1 MIKISEKQTIEQL
14 FDRLPGLRDA
24 LADHDGEDGK
34 TFDVPGVG
42 AVYAYEQED
51 DEGASMLLTR
61 FRLEGVTDARGK
73 NLVFEYWPG
82 EGLMLRGRTTGINW

>member
-1 MIKISEKQTIEQL
+1 MDVLEKQTIEQL

-24 LADHDGEDGK
+24 LVDHDGEDGK

-42 AVYAYEQED
+42 AVTAYEEED
-51 DEGASMLLTR
+51 DEGARTLLTR
-61 FRLEGVTDARGK
+61 FRLADVRDARGK

-82 EGLMLRGRTTGINW
+82 EGVMLRGRTTGINW

>member
-1 MIKISEKQTIEQL
+1 MIILEKQTIEQL
-14 FDRLPGLRDA
+14 FDRLPGLKDA
-24 LADHDGEDGK
+24 LVDHDEEDRK

-42 AVYAYEQED
+42 AVTAYEEED

-61 FRLEGVTDARGK
+61 FRLADVRDARGK

-82 EGLMLRGRTTGINW
+82 EGLMLEGRMTGINW